1 MENFRTALAKSPN
14 AAARADSLIGLEVVE
29 RSIYSSPSHPEESW
43 LASKLLYASHYFESQ
58 IDFITIADAPA
69 ETGRSGMYF
78 VILRRSKFD
87 DLPSGGLSNI
97 RGKAVKKLRD
107 ALMVILTGT
116 RAEVEKA

>member
-1 MENFRTALAKSPN
+1 
-14 AAARADSLIGLEVVE
+14 
-29 RSIYSSPSHPEESW
+29 
-43 LASKLLYASHYFESQ
+43 
-58 IDFITIADAPA
+58 
-69 ETGRSGMYF
+69 MYF